1 MLGTRIMEFLWEKA
15 IGISQHLSF
24 CLIGFIIQE
33 HLKGLFRLVM
43 VTIVVFQL
51 SYPMLIER
59 KGVRWY
65 CVLWF
70 WIRMSLMENN
80 RFFVKSLKSRHNS
93 QSKEVQILSEV
104 SNERIESFPKYL
116 GSFRKFQTP
125 KSATDIRSWFGLIN
139 RVSNYAKVRNVIA
152 PFRNFLSSKYKFIWI

>member
-33 HLKGLFRLVM
+33 HLMGLFRLVM

-51 SYPMLIER
+51 SYPILIER

-70 WIRMSLMENN
+70 WIRVSLVENN
-80 RFFVKSLKSRHNS
+80 RFFVKSSKSRHNS

-104 SNERIESFPKYL
+104 LNERIEPLPKYL
-116 GSFRKFQTP
+116 GSIMKFQTL
-125 KSATDIRSWFGLIN
+125 KSVTDIRSCL
-139 RVSNYAKVRNVIA
+139 A
-152 PFRNFLSSKYKFIWI
+152 